1 MGCVSSKGVRTNDGY
16 METNHVSIPKDRTAK
31 KQPSSEETSVNGND
45 ATLRLI
51 PNTNHVF
58 SDEEEEEKKSFEM
71 KSLESVSQKD
81 TTVELLDNVG
91 PLQPRVSRIAS
102 VSNGDRTAKVIAG
115 WPSWLVSVA
124 GEALSGWLPR
134 SADSFEKLEMV
145 RESLNLFP
153 SHKKAKCFFFFF
165 LK

>member
-16 METNHVSIPKDRTAK
+16 METNHVSIPKDRTSK
-31 KQPSSEETSVNGND
+31 KQPSSEETSANGND

-58 SDEEEEEKKSFEM
+58 SDDDEEEEKKSFEM
-71 KSLESVSQKD
+71 KSLESVSQKG

-102 VSNGDRTAKVIAG
+102 VTNGDRTAKVIAG

-134 SADSFEKLEMV
+134 CADSFEKLEMV
-145 RESLNLFP
+145 REKRKSKFE
-153 SHKKAKCFFFFF
+153 SFSIS
-165 LK
+165 